1 MSNKALHRSESSATR
16 TPRHV
21 THAPCAAPIIA
32 NRATQTTVCRRT
44 AREEPTSATQWPR
57 RSSIPARA
65 RSAQRPSSVQP
76 SIPATTKKKKKQHQR
91 SNHAALAVSTQKIQ
105 RRWMAYLE
113 RDDANQDAK
122 DEEDERDDEP
132 DDAPNF
138 ARNSVVSTARRSE
151 KAVTSAP

>member
-1 MSNKALHRSESSATR
+1 LRCADHSKPSNADDSVPTSSAR
-16 TPRHV
+16 GADIG
-21 THAPCAAPIIA
+21 HAAAAAFFDPG
-32 NRATQTTVCRRT
+32 TGKKC
-44 AREEPTSATQWPR
+44 SA
-57 RSSIPARA
+57 SFFC
-65 RSAQRPSSVQP
+65 SAVDSCNH
-76 SIPATTKKKKKQHQR
+76 KKKKKQHQR

>member
-1 MSNKALHRSESSATR
+1 
-16 TPRHV
+16 
-21 THAPCAAPIIA
+21 
-32 NRATQTTVCRRT
+32 
-44 AREEPTSATQWPR
+44 
-57 RSSIPARA
+57 
-65 RSAQRPSSVQP
+65 
-76 SIPATTKKKKKQHQR
+76 
-91 SNHAALAVSTQKIQ
+91 
-105 RRWMAYLE
+105 MAYLE